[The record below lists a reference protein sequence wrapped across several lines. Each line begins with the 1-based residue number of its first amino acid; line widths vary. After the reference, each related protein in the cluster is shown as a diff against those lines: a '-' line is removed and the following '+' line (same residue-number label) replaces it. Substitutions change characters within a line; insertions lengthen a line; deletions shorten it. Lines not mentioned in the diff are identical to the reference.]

1 MVHFN
6 NLRDFISYHKD
17 YIHQEMDRRITQ
29 IPKSRHGDLVLKTI
43 DGRRRVDIW
52 LDLVIKALEGDPE
65 PFFIDQ
71 ERVGYIR
78 AAEFYEFEFG
88 LIFYDAFRQ
97 SVYEILQDS
106 IRLKKID
113 PMNLYEDLWKLDG
126 ILFRGYSNI
135 ASTYLKTREDKIT
148 SRITHLNELYNFTN
162 EIISTFK
169 LQEIVKT
176 ILRKIVPLFGVEKGY
191 LVIYR
196 GKQICGVYT
205 HPVLEE
211 AHDILSVMESSR
223 KENAILYVDESGDV
237 YREIDLFHLKR
248 VVSAPIQA
256 YRRCIGT
263 FALINSKKGFK
274 FVAKE
279 LNLLNQFLHVSA
291 IALENAFMVEEIE
304 QNRQVTS
311 LLTGKMITIQEE
323 ERRRL
328 ASDIHDTIAQTL
340 TGVSYKMQFCKELAR
355 KNSSSLMDQ
364 LDVSINMIHQSIDQ
378 SRELISNLR
387 PDLLD
392 TIGLPP
398 ALKRFLDS
406 YTKETGIVVSAQLP
420 EEVQLPT
427 DIRICLFRVVQEALT
442 NVYKHADTKTAK
454 IIVKEENGNIILVVD
469 DKGKGFDMSQ
479 GTPWMKHQNKL
490 GLLSM
495 RERVEAAG
503 GSLLIDSKIHGGCRI
518 EAKIPLKTDE
528 RI

>member
-1 MVHFN
+1 MVSFD

-17 YIHQEMDRRITQ
+17 YIHQEMRRRFAQ
-29 IPKSRHGDLVLKTI
+29 LPKSRHGDFSLKTK
-43 DGRRRVDIW
+43 DGERRLDIW
-52 LDLVIKALEGDPE
+52 LTLVIKALEGDPE
-65 PFFIDQ
+65 SFFIDQ

-78 AAEFYEFEFG
+78 AAEFYEFNFAFD
-88 LIFYDAFRQ
+88 FYNAFRE
-97 SVYEILQDS
+97 VVFEILQDS
-106 IRLKKID
+106 IRLKKIN
-113 PMNLYEDLWKLDG
+113 PMNLYEDFWKLDN
-126 ILFRGYSNI
+126 ILFRGYANI

-148 SRITHLNELYNFTN
+148 AKITHLNELYNFTN
-162 EIISTFK
+162 EIITTFNLK
-169 LQEIVKT
+169 EIVET
-176 ILRKIVPLFGVEKGY
+176 VLRKIVPLFGVEKGY

-196 GKQICGVYT
+196 GKQIYGIYT

-211 AHDILSVMESSR
+211 AHEILSIMENSW
-223 KENAILYVDESGDV
+223 KENAALFMDESEEV
-237 YREIDLFHLKR
+237 YREVDLFHLKR
-248 VVSAPIQA
+248 VVSAPIRA
-256 YRRCIGT
+256 YGHCLGA

-274 FVAKE
+274 FKIKE
-279 LNLLNQFLHVSA
+279 LDLLNQFLHVSA
-291 IALENAFMVEEIE
+291 IALENAFMIEEIE
-304 QNRQVTS
+304 QNRQEMR
-311 LLTGKMITIQEE
+311 LLTGKLITIQEE

-340 TGVSYKMQFCKELAR
+340 TGVSYKIQFCKELAR
-355 KNSSSLMDQ
+355 KKSSSLMDQ
-364 LDVSINMIHQSIDQ
+364 LDVTINMIHQSIDQ
-378 SRELISNLR
+378 SRELISSLR

-392 TIGLPP
+392 TIGLSP

-420 EEVQLPT
+420 KEVQVPP
-427 DIRICLFRVVQEALT
+427 DIRICLFRVAQEALT

-454 IIVKEENGNIILVVD
+454 IVLEEENGNVILVVD
-469 DKGKGFDMSQ
+469 DDGEGFDMSQ

-495 RERVEAAG
+495 KERVEATG